1 MSKKLGA
8 STQKFIEMSD
18 IIGDVV
24 FFKNGNACSIIET
37 SSVNFFLLSQDEQN
51 ARIYGYMGLIN
62 SLSFALQI
70 LIVSRK
76 VDMSA
81 YITMLGE
88 RIEQETQPRIREH
101 LSQYRSF
108 IQELV
113 SEGQILD
120 KKLYVIVPFSRLEL
134 GATNAKGGSSKNANY
149 VARITEAIGSKRN
162 LVADQII
169 RMGLSARILP
179 REELIKLYYE
189 LYNNESISLDFESS
203 DIKNVVL

>member
-8 STQKFIEMSD
+8 STQKFIEISD

-24 FFKNGNACSIIET
+24 FFKNGDACSLIET

-51 ARIYGYMGLIN
+51 ARIYGYMSLIN
-62 SLSFALQI
+62 SLSFSLQI
-70 LIVSRK
+70 LIISRK
-76 VDMSA
+76 VDMTA
-81 YITMLGE
+81 YITMLGD
-88 RIEQETQPRIREH
+88 RIQQVTNPRVREH
-101 LSQYRSF
+101 LSQYRAF

-120 KKLYVIVPFSRLEL
+120 KKLYVVVPLSRLEL
-134 GATNAKGGSSKNANY
+134 GASNAKGVSTKNNSY
-149 VARITEAIGSKRN
+149 VAKATEALNSKRN

-169 RMGLSARILP
+169 RMGLAARILP

-189 LYNNESISLDFESS
+189 LYNNETISLDFDTG
-203 DIKNVVL
+203 DIKNVII

>member
-8 STQKFIEMSD
+8 STQKFIEISD

-24 FFKNGNACSIIET
+24 FFKNGDACSLIET

-51 ARIYGYMGLIN
+51 ARIYGYMSLIN
-62 SLSFALQI
+62 SLSFSLQI

-76 VDMSA
+76 VDMTA
-81 YITMLGE
+81 YITMLGD
-88 RIEQETQPRIREH
+88 RTEQVTSPRIREH
-101 LSQYRSF
+101 LTQYKAF

-120 KKLYVIVPFSRLEL
+120 KKLYVVVPLSRLEL
-134 GATNAKGGSSKNANY
+134 GASNAKGVSTKNNSY
-149 VARITEAIGSKRN
+149 VTKATEALSSKRN

-169 RMGLSARILP
+169 RMGLAARILP

-189 LYNNESISLDFESS
+189 LYNNETISLDFDTG
-203 DIKNVVL
+203 DIKNVII